1 MASTLET
8 APAAPSSDDLRALH
22 GRLAERLR
30 APSKPEAFFQTF
42 TAEVVG
48 VLRGAGGAVWL
59 VDGDRLLLV
68 AAMKP
73 VAADSS
79 RWEQAAREVLAVGAG
94 TTVRGEPNGRGP
106 ALLYPLRL
114 GTTTR
119 GVVLVVL
126 PEAASKA
133 LQGTVQRALVP
144 LCDYA
149 AEYLYRFDRSAA
161 AAQAGLDGLAP
172 FAAAA
177 TAGDDDVA
185 RFALAVHASLDADRT
200 AAAVVNETRRLIGCD
215 RVSVCYVRGRRA
227 SAAAFSGQDQFDRRA
242 SLVRRLE
249 ALASAVAA
257 VGETLVVPTDD
268 EPVAPQIERALQPY
282 LDDSQARRLIVVPLY
297 AAGDGS
303 SRERPTGE
311 PTAVLAVE
319 QLGGATA
326 TSDWPAR
333 LAPLLPHASAALA
346 NARRYDAA
354 PLRGVSR
361 RLESIVGATSARNL
375 PKTTLIVGA
384 AAALVA
390 ALVLVPYPFAVEAPG
405 TLQPVVRR
413 DVFAA
418 ADGTIDRVLVRTGD
432 RVAPGDVLFELR
444 NSELELA
451 EADLIKQMNENEQEL
466 LNAQRAYNEGNRTLT
481 QAEQTRLLG
490 QIAVFEQR
498 RESLRR
504 QGALFTEKREQ
515 LKVRSP
521 LAGQVATWNVEE
533 LLTQRPVRRG
543 QTLVSLID
551 PDGAWEI
558 EVRVPEDRFGHVAA
572 ATRRSEAPLG
582 LTFVSAADP
591 NRRYQGTVREIH
603 LAAEPQGE
611 EGNVVSVR
619 ADFDKRQLAQLQ
631 AGADVRVRIDCGRRS
646 LGYVLLGDAWAFVQT
661 RVLFRL

>member
-1 MASTLET
+1 MASTLEP

-30 APSKPEAFFQTF
+30 APSKPDTFFQTF

-59 VDGDRLLLV
+59 VDGDRLLPV
-68 AAMKP
+68 AVTKP
-73 VAADSS
+73 VAADLP

-106 ALLYPLRL
+106 ALLYPLLL

-161 AAQAGLDGLAP
+161 AAQAGLAP
-172 FAAAA
+172 SAAST
-177 TAGDDDVA
+177 TAGGDDVA

-249 ALASAVAA
+249 ALATAVAA
-257 VGETLVVPTDD
+257 VGETLVVPHVD
-268 EPVAPQIERALQPY
+268 EPAAPQIERALQPY
-282 LDDSQARRLIVVPLY
+282 LDDSQARRLMVVPLY

-303 SRERPTGE
+303 SGEGSAGE

-361 RLESIVGATSARNL
+361 RLESIVGATSARKL
-375 PKTTLIVGA
+375 PTTTLIVGA
-384 AAALVA
+384 AGALVA
-390 ALVLVPYPFAVEAPG
+390 ALALVPYPFAVEAPG

-543 QTLVSLID
+543 QTLVGLID

-558 EVRVPEDRFGHVAA
+558 EVRVPEDRFGHVASA
-572 ATRRSEAPLG
+572 SRRSDAPLG

-591 NRRYQGTVREIH
+591 NRHHRGTVREMH
-603 LAAEPQGE
+603 LAAEPRGE
-611 EGNVVSVR
+611 EGNVVSLR